1 MRFLVFTFS
10 NNCMNT
16 SMSMGM
22 ITMPIIQ
29 HTPITKQSNSLPAS
43 PCLTWTEVVMQP
55 VNRNMHL
62 HALILIFHA
71 QSAHNIKLK
80 SHCSTSVHKTYIYIH
95 KHHSILNAHTPHRI
109 WQQNNKIKDVHWV
122 YGLGNQL
129 KATITGNSSG
139 VVAISANRN
148 QRPGACY
155 QT

>member
-1 MRFLVFTFS
+1 MWFLVSTFS

-16 SMSMGM
+16 SMSMGR

-71 QSAHNIKLK
+71 ESAQNIKLK

-95 KHHSILNAHTPHRI
+95 KHHSSLNAHTPHRI
-109 WQQNNKIKDVHWV
+109 WKQNNKIKDVHWV
-122 YGLGNQL
+122 YGQGKQL

-139 VVAISANRN
+139 VVAISSTHN